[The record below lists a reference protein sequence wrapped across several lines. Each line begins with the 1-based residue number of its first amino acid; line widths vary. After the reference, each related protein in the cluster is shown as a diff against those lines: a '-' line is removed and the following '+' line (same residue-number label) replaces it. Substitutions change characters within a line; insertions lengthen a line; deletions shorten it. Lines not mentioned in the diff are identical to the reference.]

1 MVIHKKDLIRLMMR
15 QMQVS
20 RYTVYEHLKRKD
32 FPRPTRVVGS
42 YKAYEVGEVA
52 AWLGLTATEMQRM
65 AEELHNHAVA

>member
-1 MVIHKKDLIRLMMR
+1 MVIHKKDLIRVMMR

-20 RYTVYEHLKRKD
+20 RFTVYDYMRRAD

-52 AWLGLTATEMQRM
+52 AWLGLSATEMQQL
-65 AEELHNHAVA
+65 AQELHNHAVA